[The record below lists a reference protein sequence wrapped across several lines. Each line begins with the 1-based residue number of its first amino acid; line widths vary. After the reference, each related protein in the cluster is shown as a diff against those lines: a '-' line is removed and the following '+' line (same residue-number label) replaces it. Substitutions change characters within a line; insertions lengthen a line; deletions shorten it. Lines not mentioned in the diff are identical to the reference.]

1 MELAG
6 VPSPWPL
13 RLRAY
18 HRVRM
23 TMREMDHM
31 VIKPNDGARGSEWT
45 LAQQES
51 GALASLNPTL
61 SVPGDALGSDT
72 KL

>member
-1 MELAG
+1 
-6 VPSPWPL
+6 
-13 RLRAY
+13 
-18 HRVRM
+18 M

-31 VIKPNDGARGSEWT
+31 VIKPNDGARGSERT

-61 SVPGDALGSDT
+61 SVPGDALGSDM